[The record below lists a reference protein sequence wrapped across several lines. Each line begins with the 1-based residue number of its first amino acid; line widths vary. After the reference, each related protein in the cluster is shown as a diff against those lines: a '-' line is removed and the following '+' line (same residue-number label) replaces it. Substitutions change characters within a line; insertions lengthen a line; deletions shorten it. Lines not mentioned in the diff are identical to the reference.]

1 MKTVQFSPKQ
11 IKNIELIT
19 QSKFIPY
26 GLNYLTLELSEDEI
40 NDDEP
45 FYTVGDSLINQFY
58 CGNWSNSI
66 KEMQDNYVQWSDL
79 LEYMQ
84 DHEIWSEFLNNPK
97 VDESY
102 FDHSFWAELGF
113 ELARGR

>member
-1 MKTVQFSPKQ
+1 MKSFNAFASGEAPLTK
-11 IKNIELIT
+11 
-19 QSKFIPY
+19 QSKFI
-26 GLNYLTLELSEDEI
+26 GLEYLTLELSEDEI

-45 FYTVGDSLINQFY
+45 LNTVGDSLINQFY
-58 CGNWSNSI
+58 NGNWSNSI
-66 KEMQDNYVQWSDL
+66 KEMQDNYVRWSDL

-102 FDHSFWAELGF
+102 FDHSFWAELGYA
-113 ELARGR
+113 LGRNS